1 MVTIQ
6 QMNVAIS
13 RNNNGIKLH
22 EFKAQ
27 KNT

>member
-1 MVTIQ
+1 MITIQ

-22 EFKAQ
+22 NYLHEKQA
-27 KNT
+27 